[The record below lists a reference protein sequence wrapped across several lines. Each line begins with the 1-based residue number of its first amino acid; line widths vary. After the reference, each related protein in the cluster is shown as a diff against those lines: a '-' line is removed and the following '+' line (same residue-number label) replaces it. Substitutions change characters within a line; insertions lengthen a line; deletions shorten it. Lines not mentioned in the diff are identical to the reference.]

1 LREFGFLPS
10 GLQLLNLERTEY
22 GVLSALNLSGVQE
35 EIELIGDLND
45 LVLSLSRAGGDCHK
59 QYPHDG
65 ARMNRRI
72 H

>member
-35 EIELIGDLND
+35 EIELIVAAGDLND
-45 LVLSLSRAGGDCHK
+45 L
-59 QYPHDG
+59 
-65 ARMNRRI
+65 
-72 H
+72 